1 MTPVDN
7 VHLTLVFLGNVA
19 TERVAALSEIA
30 RECKPGSF
38 ELTFD
43 RIERW
48 HGGILSLVPSAPP
61 ATLLTW
67 VKMLRTRLSV
77 SEYTLEAREFRPHV
91 TLARDARHDARGGG
105 IEALTWPVSDFCLV
119 ESTRGEHGS
128 LYRTIASWPL
138 G

>member
-1 MTPVDN
+1 VTPVDN

-61 ATLLTW
+61 ATLLTL
-67 VKMLRTRLSV
+67 VKMLRARLSA
-77 SEYTLEAREFRPHV
+77 SKYTLEEREFRPHL
-91 TLARDARHDARGGG
+91 TLARDALREARVGAVD
-105 IEALTWPVSDFCLV
+105 ALTWPVSEFCLV
-119 ESTRGEHGS
+119 ESTRGAHGS

-138 G
+138 A